1 MSKFLLV
8 RNQFI
13 SEMYLRQPGFRYSAC
28 GLFTKNRERIRKIR
42 KQQIQDI
49 FIKTYQ
55 KKLVFCIS
63 SPIGANGKPLAAI
76 GTFLDPIG
84 KLMTGKTL
92 AINWEELDNA
102 IIGNDELA
110 V

>member
-49 FIKTYQ
+49 FIKTY
-55 KKLVFCIS
+55 
-63 SPIGANGKPLAAI
+63 
-76 GTFLDPIG
+76 
-84 KLMTGKTL
+84 
-92 AINWEELDNA
+92 
-102 IIGNDELA
+102 
-110 V
+110 

>member
-1 MSKFLLV
+1 MSV
-8 RNQFI
+8 ETN
-13 SEMYLRQPGFRYSAC
+13 
-28 GLFTKNRERIRKIR
+28 
-42 KQQIQDI
+42 D
-49 FIKTYQ
+49 
-55 KKLVFCIS
+55 KL
-63 SPIGANGKPLAAI
+63 LAANDK
-76 GTFLDPIG
+76 TLAIG